1 VKIRPI
7 RVIRVPGSNQI
18 IKTKNNRQDLQ
29 DEPDRFYFIVILRSS
44 AAVGFARRLTYP
56 GESKNLDF

>member
-1 VKIRPI
+1 VKIRLI

-29 DEPDRFYFIVILRSS
+29 DGQDIIFFENPVNP
-44 AAVGFARRLTYP
+44 VHP
-56 GESKNLDF
+56 V